1 MSCTDSRQPA
11 ILNGLNQRRQ
21 LALFNSSNSRTESTV
36 SPYTPGITKMQLDMR
51 RKVEILKYGGVTQ
64 NTKTN
69 GFTKTE
75 KWANIVSGKSSRRN
89 MSQAA
94 IAVNLSVCASDR
106 LIPTLTSACD
116 VPGPPIYLT
125 YDPTTPLYNYNNVYS
140 PNDDIIPILYENL
153 LWTKTVNDMGIF
165 SVDSIGNFIVPIN
178 PRNNGSYSYPE
189 QSLGVI
195 IINDKTKLPAS
206 ITVPIG
212 IWGRSSSTNTITI
225 AITSITVN
233 MYYNGIPKLITPTA
247 IPTTIIISTTSPS
260 YYDVKYAD
268 VLTFNLP
275 ATYNTINTNGLPI
288 DNGDIYEFKAIINY
302 TVTGT
307 NTGINTFDVGF
318 FVNLQNNSYT
328 GYTPSSF
335 IQFPNSV

>member
-1 MSCTDSRQPA
+1 MSCTDPRQQA
-11 ILNGLNQRRQ
+11 ILDGLNQRRQ
-21 LALFNSSNSRTESTV
+21 LALFNSSNSRTESTLT
-36 SPYTPGITKMQLDMR
+36 PYANGVFTKMQLDMR

-89 MSQAA
+89 MSQAS
-94 IAVNLSVCASDR
+94 ITVNSVCASDR

-125 YDPTTPLYNYNNVYS
+125 YEPSTPLYNYNNVYS
-140 PNDDIIPILYENL
+140 PNDAIIPISYENL
-153 LWTKTVNDMGIF
+153 LWTKNVNDMGIF
-165 SVDSIGNFIVPIN
+165 SVDGSGNFIVPIN
-178 PRNNGSYSYPE
+178 PITNGIYSYPE

-195 IINDKTKLPAS
+195 IINDKTQLPAS

-225 AITSITVN
+225 TITSITVN

-247 IPTTIIISTTSPS
+247 IPNAITISTNTSA
-260 YYDVKYAD
+260 YYGVKYAG
-268 VLTFNLP
+268 LLEFNLP
-275 ATYNTINTNGLPI
+275 DTYNTINTTGLPI
-288 DNGDIYEFKAIINY
+288 NNGDIYEFKAIINY
-302 TVTGT
+302 IVTGT
-307 NTGINTFDVGF
+307 NTGTNTFDVGF